1 MNLNPFS
8 TPTEIEAAPITEQL
22 STNLYDRARDDLPI
36 LGIRPYRGDD
46 GLERGERLLKS
57 LHEAEW
63 EGRIRTKNVSPS
75 HAFELLYT
83 DSDEILQFRFAPGT
97 EDAKRQMLRQLN
109 TYYPDSDITE
119 LSPQFMET
127 PEGKYIAGAR
137 LELMEQN
144 YYYPIKHYKIEKE
157 DFTQDPYDS
166 ITSEMVGS
174 PELADTDVLVQMIL
188 RPAISNHPRDK
199 KNWYSGIPDTLNE
212 MGEQKTSFRKGA
224 IADEMA
230 NIFSGAQGGQTRE
243 VDFSQTVDLDDD
255 DVYQVVK
262 KQYGEKAY
270 HLNFRIIAVSDDPE
284 VAKSRVMNTAGMY
297 RKFYNTKNRQGFRA
311 VPYTSEELT
320 DFLSAAASREW
331 TDRNIVFPIDT
342 ATGACHVPTALNTQ
356 QADYSMT
363 TAGKGVPPRT
373 PRFDFESVGL
383 DRATSSPDEKQV
395 ALLSDD
401 NPANPVWYG
410 WGTKNG
416 IEAGVDPEI
425 LSVHQFVGGSTGM
438 GKTTLLVNYFRQ
450 IMQRGHGGLFFDP
463 KGDDA
468 KAVVSL
474 IPEDREDDLIYI
486 DIGAD
491 SEYEIGFN
499 FLEVPLRNP
508 EVGTASTEAAVEG
521 LADDLEALLAQSGAG
536 GGWHARM
543 SGITRSVVRGLAQWQ
558 IETERDVTML
568 DMYYALLDEDGRQEY
583 ADMMATERIEWV
595 EDYAQRVLADIPQ
608 PDVEPLVRRLKEWVE
623 SGTTRRIVSHPSST
637 ISIEDVVRDGKIII
651 VRNRATSDTA
661 KRLIATA
668 LIRRLWIAI
677 REQTNS
683 DDEPDPPKFYTVI
696 DEFDKIVSK
705 QSEIHNILREAR
717 AFGLSLTLAC
727 QNLETGNDDSI
738 GLPEGVQRAIQGN
751 CKTFLTFDP
760 GDPKDAKAIAP
771 QHSPDIDANDLTE
784 LSKYHI
790 YMRTHDDHDEKTDSY
805 KAKTLAPA
813 LETLPLRGPAE
824 TDELVAHAQKT
835 HGQKARTSQQI
846 KEDSLLYPGVPDSD
860 DEADADEPD
869 EIDVTSDPAE
879 QALYE
884 AIYTVQIKL
893 DAIGEFV
900 RNEAVTAE
908 WRRRAGELGFTSVI
922 SNVIEQAPDEYI
934 ERGRR
939 EGDPAMK
946 ATPEGLEYAGLAQD
960 TGSSASGGGDEHRWV
975 LTEAYRAFTKL
986 GMYVDLPTQEGD
998 EDPDGLADLPIDPMA
1013 GGNVREIRER
1023 EQQLAEEYPYLAE
1036 LTEGLNISIE
1046 AETSTIKKPMQTL
1059 TNLRKAID
1067 AHKLCVFACK
1077 DGTANHDEFGYWARR
1092 GEQIIYD
1099 VSGRGSNRSID
1110 YEALTFASDVD
1121 EVGNRTFYNKVKTLA
1136 VGPDSY
1142 ALRPR
1147 SDADLLW
1154 CEDGEEV
1161 VMTDESG
1168 TEHARFESHE
1178 AVADPSKAA
1187 VPAYSEYDPSEGE
1200 YTVRSG
1206 GEKSV
1211 YGSREE
1217 LEADWMVV
1225 RAPFIPENEFERL
1238 PTPEDFL
1245 FVVFPDGDTEAVD
1258 EPMICERGDTRPLLG
1273 SGGSWSVQR
1282 DGEAVVGG
1290 EASQK
1295 TDSDE
1300 ATDGSGDAGTGETN
1314 SSHGFL
1320 NG

>member
-1 MNLNPFS
+1 MNFPRTLNPFS

-22 STNLYDRARDDLPI
+22 STDLYDRARDDLPI

-144 YYYPIKHYKIEKE
+144 YYYPIKHYKIETE

-311 VPYTSEELT
+311 VPYTQEELS
-320 DFLSAAASREW
+320 DLLYAAASREW

-383 DRATSSPDEKQV
+383 DRATSSPDEKQA
-395 ALLSDD
+395 ALLSDE
-401 NPANPVWYG
+401 NSANPVWYG

-416 IEAGVDPEI
+416 VEAGVDPAI

-491 SEYEIGFN
+491 SE
-499 FLEVPLRNP
+499 
-508 EVGTASTEAAVEG
+508 
-521 LADDLEALLAQSGAG
+521 
-536 GGWHARM
+536 
-543 SGITRSVVRGLAQWQ
+543 
-558 IETERDVTML
+558 
-568 DMYYALLDEDGRQEY
+568 
-583 ADMMATERIEWV
+583 
-595 EDYAQRVLADIPQ
+595 
-608 PDVEPLVRRLKEWVE
+608 
-623 SGTTRRIVSHPSST
+623 
-637 ISIEDVVRDGKIII
+637 
-651 VRNRATSDTA
+651 
-661 KRLIATA
+661 
-668 LIRRLWIAI
+668 
-677 REQTNS
+677 
-683 DDEPDPPKFYTVI
+683 
-696 DEFDKIVSK
+696 
-705 QSEIHNILREAR
+705 
-717 AFGLSLTLAC
+717 
-727 QNLETGNDDSI
+727 
-738 GLPEGVQRAIQGN
+738 
-751 CKTFLTFDP
+751 
-760 GDPKDAKAIAP
+760 
-771 QHSPDIDANDLTE
+771 
-784 LSKYHI
+784 
-790 YMRTHDDHDEKTDSY
+790 
-805 KAKTLAPA
+805 
-813 LETLPLRGPAE
+813 
-824 TDELVAHAQKT
+824 
-835 HGQKARTSQQI
+835 
-846 KEDSLLYPGVPDSD
+846 
-860 DEADADEPD
+860 
-869 EIDVTSDPAE
+869 
-879 QALYE
+879 
-884 AIYTVQIKL
+884 
-893 DAIGEFV
+893 
-900 RNEAVTAE
+900 
-908 WRRRAGELGFTSVI
+908 
-922 SNVIEQAPDEYI
+922 
-934 ERGRR
+934 
-939 EGDPAMK
+939 
-946 ATPEGLEYAGLAQD
+946 
-960 TGSSASGGGDEHRWV
+960 
-975 LTEAYRAFTKL
+975 
-986 GMYVDLPTQEGD
+986 
-998 EDPDGLADLPIDPMA
+998 
-1013 GGNVREIRER
+1013 
-1023 EQQLAEEYPYLAE
+1023 
-1036 LTEGLNISIE
+1036 
-1046 AETSTIKKPMQTL
+1046 
-1059 TNLRKAID
+1059 
-1067 AHKLCVFACK
+1067 
-1077 DGTANHDEFGYWARR
+1077 
-1092 GEQIIYD
+1092 
-1099 VSGRGSNRSID
+1099 
-1110 YEALTFASDVD
+1110 
-1121 EVGNRTFYNKVKTLA
+1121 
-1136 VGPDSY
+1136 
-1142 ALRPR
+1142 
-1147 SDADLLW
+1147 
-1154 CEDGEEV
+1154 
-1161 VMTDESG
+1161 
-1168 TEHARFESHE
+1168 
-1178 AVADPSKAA
+1178 
-1187 VPAYSEYDPSEGE
+1187 
-1200 YTVRSG
+1200 
-1206 GEKSV
+1206 
-1211 YGSREE
+1211 
-1217 LEADWMVV
+1217 
-1225 RAPFIPENEFERL
+1225 
-1238 PTPEDFL
+1238 
-1245 FVVFPDGDTEAVD
+1245 
-1258 EPMICERGDTRPLLG
+1258 
-1273 SGGSWSVQR
+1273 
-1282 DGEAVVGG
+1282 
-1290 EASQK
+1290 
-1295 TDSDE
+1295 
-1300 ATDGSGDAGTGETN
+1300 
-1314 SSHGFL
+1314 
-1320 NG
+1320 